1 MKKVIFRGAGVAI
14 VTPFTADGIN
24 FPEFGRLID
33 DQIAH
38 GTDAIIVAGTT
49 GEAATMNDAE
59 HKEAIKFTVDRVKK
73 RVPVIAGTG
82 SNDTSY
88 AIHLPQYAERAGADG
103 LLLVTPYHNK

>member
-49 GEAATMNDAE
+49 GEAAS
-59 HKEAIKFTVDRVKK
+59 IKK
-73 RVPVIAGTG
+73 RSNLRLTG
-82 SNDTSY
+82 
-88 AIHLPQYAERAGADG
+88 LRKGCR
-103 LLLVTPYHNK
+103 